1 MEHLNISNRKIL
13 AGELGIFSTYACVT
27 DRKTIFSFERAGN
40 LTSVFVICLQV
51 KLLAGG
57 KIWGKGVYPVKVT
70 VMEGDL
76 PINANDC
83 GTCVFPQKILTFF
96 TRLLLLG
103 SPCYTIFRTD
113 VPVIKLT
120 SVVRASVLLLN
131 MNFII
136 TLSK

>member
-40 LTSVFVICLQV
+40 LTSVFVVCLQV

-70 VMEGDL
+70 LMEGDL

-103 SPCYTIFRTD
+103 SPCYTIT
-113 VPVIKLT
+113 
-120 SVVRASVLLLN
+120 A
-131 MNFII
+131 
-136 TLSK
+136 